1 MPSDYFKTFITLV
14 SAYLIAMMPLSTYA
28 ETTPEQIEKEN
39 QALFRVFV
47 RLQNYGPDDEFYDAA
62 KVYEDFLKE
71 QNKMTEYFKIKTN
84 EGFYDADHYHLLR
97 AFKTADEL
105 NTELHAA
112 GRDDLLYLATGL
124 KADLH
129 KHIRN
134 PKADSI
140 YRQALEEVG
149 DRDPKFSMLIEMS
162 LAQVNYLTHPEE
174 ALVWA
179 DKAIKKAEELEN
191 FEHRSM
197 GLGMKGYIYFMLGER
212 DEFLNTLRQF
222 ENLKKAFDL
231 MDKEGKAL
239 GKQRFSHR
247 YDKILELGKKAFDGD
262 FEGAMAIAKSELKV
276 VDPQL
281 VVYRINIMEATYEK
295 DKASRELT
303 WWFIGLTTVYILV
316 YIIGRRRLMR
326 KIWKHERELRTAL
339 EKADTANQMKTAFIR
354 SMSHEIR
361 TPLNAI
367 NGFSQILCTDSIEL
381 SAEEKEDM
389 KQRIA
394 SNTEAITII
403 INELLEMAAAENV
416 TTDVSE
422 MLPVVINEICQIAIG
437 KAKAQNEKEIDI
449 NFRSELPESFT
460 TKSNGETIIHI
471 LDNIIDNA
479 IKFTDQGSVT
489 VLAKTSGHNV
499 EISVTDT
506 GRGIP
511 EEQQEVIFDNFVK
524 LDDFSDGIGLGLS
537 ICRRL
542 ARKLGGNIILDK
554 DYKNGSRFIL
564 QLPIIK

>member
-14 SAYLIAMMPLSTYA
+14 SAYLIAMVPLSLYA
-28 ETTPEQIEKEN
+28 QQTPEQIEKEN
-39 QALFRVFV
+39 QALYRIFV
-47 RLQNYGPDDEFYDAA
+47 RLQNYGPDSDFYDAA
-62 KVYEDFLKE
+62 SVYENFLKD
-71 QNKMTEYFKIKTN
+71 QHNLTEYFKIKTN
-84 EGFYDADHYHLLR
+84 EGFYDADHHNLIR
-97 AFKTADEL
+97 ALKTVEEL
-105 NTELHAA
+105 DSELHTM
-112 GRDDLLYLATGL
+112 GRKDLFYLATGL

-129 KHIRN
+129 KYIRSD
-134 PKADSI
+134 KADSL
-140 YRQALEEVG
+140 YLQALEEVG
-149 DRDPKFSMLIEMS
+149 DRDPKFSMLTEMS

-281 VVYRINIMEATYEK
+281 VVYRINSMEATYKK
-295 DKASRELT
+295 DLASRKLN
-303 WWFIGLTTVYILV
+303 WLFIGLTALYIFVYIM
-316 YIIGRRRLMR
+316 GRRRLMR
-326 KIWKHERELRTAL
+326 KIWKHERELRVAL

-367 NGFSQILCTDSIEL
+367 NGFSQILCTDGIEI
-381 SAEEKEDM
+381 STEEKEDM
-389 KQRIA
+389 RQRIA

-403 INELLEMAAAENV
+403 INELLEMAAGESV
-416 TTDVSE
+416 STDINE
-422 MLPVVINEICQIAIG
+422 MTPVVINEMCQIAIE
-437 KAKAQNEKEIDI
+437 KAKERNEKGLEFI
-449 NFRSELPESFT
+449 FRSELPESFS
-460 TKSNGETIIHI
+460 TKSNGETIVQI

-479 IKFTDQGSVT
+479 MKFTDEGSVT
-489 VLAKTSGHNV
+489 VLAKTSGHSV
-499 EISVTDT
+499 EISITDT

-511 EEQQEVIFDNFVK
+511 EDQQEVIFENFVK

-542 ARKLGGNIILDK
+542 AKKLGGNIILDK
-554 DYKNGSRFIL
+554 DYDKGSRFIL